1 MFIFHENNL
10 CFMPFLARVMMDLV
24 IAIIPS
30 AYNA

>member
-10 CFMPFLARVMMDLV
+10 YFMPFLARVMMDLV
-24 IAIIPS
+24 IAIITR